1 MSAART
7 TLELSVE
14 RARRLAVVGQRLS
27 LPRPRTI
34 EDVVRDLFAVQLDP
48 TSSVARTEH
57 LVLWSRL
64 GRRYRPAQLE
74 KLLWRDKA
82 LFEYRAYIVP
92 TADYGLHREAMRM
105 FAKADGGRARY
116 VGRWLEAN
124 KAFRR
129 HVLTRLRRD
138 GPLRTRDIENRV
150 AEGWQTGGWNDAN
163 NDTAMMLE
171 ALWRR
176 GEVMIVGRDGQERIW
191 DLAERRVP
199 VAEPRRPARAI
210 AREVLDRQLRAA
222 GVEQISRFGFLHG
235 SQSRPVGWE
244 RALAELVRD
253 DVVVPARIEGVRGD
267 WYAHADVLS
276 KRFRPRTALLSPFD
290 KLIHDRA
297 RTEKLWGFRYKLE
310 IYVPPAKREFG
321 YYVLPILAE
330 DRLVGRLDPTFD
342 RSDGVLRVR
351 AVWAEPDAPAQAG
364 PAIAAEIEDLG
375 AWLRAARVEMGEVP
389 GIWRRPLRSL

>member
-1 MSAART
+1 MTAASAS
-7 TLELSVE
+7 LELSIE

-27 LPRPRTI
+27 LPRPKTI
-34 EDVVRDLFAVQLDP
+34 EEVVHDLFAVQMDP

-74 KLLWRDKA
+74 RLLWRDKT

-105 FAKADGGRARY
+105 FARADGGRARY
-116 VGRWLEAN
+116 VGRWLDAN

-129 HVLTRLRRD
+129 HVLARLRRD
-138 GPLRTRDIENRV
+138 GPLRTRDVESRV
-150 AEGWQTGGWNDAN
+150 VEGWRTGGWNDEG
-163 NDTAMMLE
+163 NDAAMMLE

-199 VAEPRRPARAI
+199 VGEPRRPSRAV

-222 GVEQISRFGFLHG
+222 GVEQISRFGYLHG
-235 SQSRPVGWE
+235 SQSRPLGWE

-253 DVVVPARIEGVRGD
+253 EVVVPVRIGGVRGE

-297 RTEKLWGFRYKLE
+297 RAERLWGFRYKLE
-310 IYVPPAKREFG
+310 IYVPPARREYG
-321 YYVLPILAE
+321 YYVLPILFE
-330 DRLVGRLDPTFD
+330 DRLVGRLDPMFD
-342 RSDGVLRVR
+342 RSENVLRVR
-351 AVWAEPDAPAQAG
+351 AVWAEPDAPADAG
-364 PAIAAEIEDLG
+364 ASIAGEIEGLG
-375 AWLRAARVEMGEVP
+375 AWLGAARVEMGEVP
-389 GIWRRPLRSL
+389 GIWRRALRAL

>member
-1 MSAART
+1 VT
-7 TLELSVE
+7 TRRAPLELSVDQ
-14 RARRLAVVGQRLS
+14 ARRLAVIGQRLS
-27 LPRPRTI
+27 LPRPKTI
-34 EDVVRDLFAVQLDP
+34 EEVVRDLLAVQMDP

-74 KLLWRDKA
+74 KLLWKDKT

-92 TADYGLHREAMRM
+92 TADFGLHREAMRM
-105 FAKADGGRARY
+105 FTKGDGARAGY
-116 VGRWLEAN
+116 VARWLVTN

-129 HVLTRLRRD
+129 HVLARLRRD
-138 GPLRTRDIENRV
+138 GPLRTRDIESRV
-150 AEGWQTGGWNDAN
+150 AEGWQTGGWNDRG

-171 ALWRR
+171 TLWRR

-191 DLAERRVP
+191 DLAERRLP
-199 VAEPRRPARAI
+199 VGEPRRPSRAV

-222 GVEQISRFGFLHG
+222 GIEQISRFGYLHG

-253 DVVVPARIEGVRGD
+253 GVAVPARVEGVRGE
-267 WYAHADVLS
+267 WYAHGDVLS

-290 KLIHDRA
+290 QLIHDRV

-310 IYVPPAKREFG
+310 IYVPPAKREYG
-321 YYVLPILAE
+321 YYVLPILFE

-342 RSDGVLRVR
+342 RDDEVLRLR
-351 AVWAEPDAPAQAG
+351 AVWAEPDAPAEAG
-364 PAIAAEIEDLG
+364 PSIADEIADLA
-375 AWLRAARVEMGEVP
+375 AWVGAARVEVGDVP
-389 GIWRRPLRSL
+389 GIWRRPLRTL